1 MKILFLDQSG
11 NLGGAEL
18 CLADIAK
25 LYSGDCLVALFS
37 DGAFRKLLEHHC
49 IPVQVLTETSIPIR
63 KDSTLIQGVSSIRS
77 LIPLV
82 TKVANLARG
91 YDLIYANTQK
101 ALVIGALASLYSNRP
116 LVYHLHDIL
125 STDHFSYTNRRIA
138 VTLANWFARLVIAN
152 SKATQAAFVEAG
164 GRRDIVHIVYNGF
177 DLKHYSRFS
186 SPDILLDINQ
196 IKQNLNW
203 NDRFIVGHFSRLSPW
218 KGQHVLLNALAHC
231 PENVAAL
238 FVGDALFGEQEYA
251 KSLYQQTEALGL
263 EKRVRF
269 LGFRTDVVPLMS
281 ACDLIAHTST
291 APEPFGRVIVEA
303 MLCGKP
309 VVAAA
314 AGGAVELIEDGRTGW
329 LSSPGD
335 VTQLAG
341 IIRTAQNQPNATQAI
356 TKAAQLQA
364 RQAFNGEQTNQ
375 HIAQL
380 LKTVV

>member
-49 IPVQVLTETSIPIR
+49 ISVQVLTETSIPIR

-152 SKATQAAFVEAG
+152 SKATQAAFVAAG

-203 NDRFIVGHFSRLSPW
+203 NDRFIVGHFSRL
-218 KGQHVLLNALAHC
+218 
-231 PENVAAL
+231 
-238 FVGDALFGEQEYA
+238 
-251 KSLYQQTEALGL
+251 
-263 EKRVRF
+263 
-269 LGFRTDVVPLMS
+269 
-281 ACDLIAHTST
+281 
-291 APEPFGRVIVEA
+291 
-303 MLCGKP
+303 
-309 VVAAA
+309 
-314 AGGAVELIEDGRTGW
+314 
-329 LSSPGD
+329 
-335 VTQLAG
+335 
-341 IIRTAQNQPNATQAI
+341 
-356 TKAAQLQA
+356 
-364 RQAFNGEQTNQ
+364 
-375 HIAQL
+375 
-380 LKTVV
+380 

>member
-341 IIRTAQNQPNATQAI
+341 IIRTAQNQPNDTQAI

>member
-49 IPVQVLTETSIPIR
+49 ISVQVLTETSIPIR

-341 IIRTAQNQPNATQAI
+341 IIRTAQNQPNDTQAI

>member
-49 IPVQVLTETSIPIR
+49 ISVQVLTETSIPIR

-152 SKATQAAFVEAG
+152 SKATQAAFVAAG

-341 IIRTAQNQPNATQAI
+341 IIRTAQNQPNDTQAI